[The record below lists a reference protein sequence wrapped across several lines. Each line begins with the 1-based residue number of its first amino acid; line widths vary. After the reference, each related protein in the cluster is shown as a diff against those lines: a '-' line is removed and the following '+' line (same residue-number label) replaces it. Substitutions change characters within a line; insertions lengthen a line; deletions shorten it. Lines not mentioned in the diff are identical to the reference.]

1 MDLEAQMRRWL
12 AERERDGLT
21 FYELSKRSGVPA
33 TTLSGWARKV
43 RAEPSCDSR
52 VRFVELR
59 AATPIDRPN
68 RVEIV
73 TRTACKLRVDLG
85 ADPDQVA
92 RLVAALDRC

>member
-12 AERERDGLT
+12 AERERDGLM

-73 TRTACKLRVDLG
+73 TRTACRLLFDLSV
-85 ADPDQVA
+85 DPDQVT